1 MRFLSVLLLALIV
14 NVADAARPNVLLIVA
29 DDLGYH
35 DVGFQGSKEIP
46 TPHLDKL
53 AASGVRCTNG
63 YVSHPFCSPTR
74 AGMMSGRYQHR
85 FGHENNPAWLPE
97 SLTEGLP
104 LSVVTFPTLM
114 KQAGYV
120 TGAVG
125 KWHLGAHPQFH
136 PMKRGFDEYFGALGG
151 GHAYFP
157 SGSKSVEYGIPLNRN
172 GKDEA
177 QTGYLTEQFGDEA
190 AAFVGRHAGEEKPW
204 MLYLAFNAPHTPL
217 EAPEVWL
224 ERFKSIED
232 KSRRTYAA
240 MVAAMDEAIGEV
252 MDKIEA
258 AGERENTV
266 VFFVSDNGGPNL
278 AKKSGTNFTDNTP
291 LRGAKGDLY
300 EGGVRVPFLVS
311 WPVKIQ
317 SGIYEEPVIALD
329 FLVTSLAAA
338 GESALTPKDL
348 DGVNLLPFLTG
359 EASGVPHEKLFWR
372 SGGFGGKHSVRRG
385 NWKLVTGAAKGYELY
400 DLGADVGEVKDLAEA
415 KPEVVGELVAA
426 IREWEKG
433 TVEPV
438 FAGLGA
444 QKTGAKKG
452 KK

>member
-1 MRFLSVLLLALIV
+1 MRFLSVLMLALLV
-14 NVADAARPNVLLIVA
+14 GVADAAKPNVLVIVA

-46 TPHLDKL
+46 TLHLDKL

-104 LSVVTFPTLM
+104 LSVVTFPVLM

-157 SGSKSVEYGIPLNRN
+157 SGSRSVEYGIPLNRN

-190 AAFVGRHAGEEKPW
+190 AAFVGRHARGKKPW

-217 EAPEVWL
+217 EAPEAWL
-224 ERFKSIED
+224 EKFKHIENS
-232 KSRRTYAA
+232 SRRTYAA

-252 MDKIEA
+252 MAKVEVE
-258 AGERENTV
+258 GERENTL

-278 AKKSGTNFTDNTP
+278 EKKSGTNFTDNTP

-311 WPVKIQ
+311 WPAKIQ
-317 SGIYEEPVIALD
+317 PGTYEEPVIALD
-329 FLVTSLAAA
+329 FLATSLAAA
-338 GESALTPKDL
+338 GESALAPKDL

-359 EASGVPHEKLFWR
+359 EASGVPHETLFWR

-426 IREWEKG
+426 IRDWEKG
-433 TVEPV
+433 TVAPV

>member
-1 MRFLSVLLLALIV
+1 MRFLPVFFLALSV
-14 NVADAARPNVLLIVA
+14 CVSNAAKPNVLVIVA

-53 AASGVRCTNG
+53 AASGVRCTSG

-74 AGMMSGRYQHR
+74 AGMLSGRYQHR

-104 LSVVTFPTLM
+104 MEVMTFPTLM
-114 KQAGYV
+114 KQAGYT

-157 SGSKSVEYGIPLNRN
+157 KGSKSAEYGIPLNRN

-177 QTGYLTEQFGDEA
+177 QTGYLTDQFGDEA
-190 AAFVGRHAGEEKPW
+190 AAFIGRHADGEKPW

-217 EAPEVWL
+217 EAPKEWL
-224 ERFKSIED
+224 EKFQHIENQ
-232 KSRRTYAA
+232 SRRTYAA
-240 MVAAMDEAIGEV
+240 MVAAMDKAIGEV
-252 MDKIEA
+252 MSKMEA
-258 AGERENTV
+258 EGETENTL

-278 AKKSGTNFTDNTP
+278 AGKSGTNFTDNTP
-291 LRGAKGDLY
+291 LRGSKGELY

-311 WPVKIQ
+311 WPAKIK
-317 SGIYEEPVIALD
+317 SGDYEQPVIALD
-329 FLVTSLAAA
+329 FLATSLAAA
-338 GESALTPKDL
+338 GESALAPKHL

-359 EASGVPHEKLFWR
+359 ETSGVPHETLFWR
-372 SGGFGGKHSVRRG
+372 SGGFKGKHSVRRG
-385 NWKLVTGAAKGYELY
+385 DWKLVSGAAKEPELY
-400 DLGADVGEVKDLAEA
+400 YLGADVGEAKDLAKE
-415 KPEVVGELVAA
+415 KPEVVGELVEA

-433 TVEPV
+433 TVAPV
-438 FAGLGA
+438 FGGTAA
-444 QKTGAKKG
+444 PKATPKKG